1 MNKRVIGIL
10 AVSRSLGDHSCKR
23 YVTANPFI
31 NRVELTGDSE
41 FIVLACD
48 GVFDVLEDKH
58 VSSIVKEEIKKV
70 RFFEVCL
77 MNRVM

>member
-23 YVTANPFI
+23 YVTAKPFI
-31 NRVELTGDSE
+31 NRVELTDDSE

-48 GVFDVLEDKH
+48 GVYDVLNDDD

-70 RFFEVCL
+70 L
-77 MNRVM
+77 LL

>member
-31 NRVELTGDSE
+31 NRVELTDDSE

-58 VSSIVKEEIKKV
+58 VSRIVKEEIKKV
-70 RFFEVCL
+70 SLLKCI
-77 MNRVM
+77 